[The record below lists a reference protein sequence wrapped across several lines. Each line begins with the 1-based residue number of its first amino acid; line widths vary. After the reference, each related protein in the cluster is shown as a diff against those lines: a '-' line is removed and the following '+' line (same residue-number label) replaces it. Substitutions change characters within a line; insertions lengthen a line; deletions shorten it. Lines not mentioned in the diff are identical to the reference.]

1 MGDVNET
8 LKGSVERI
16 TYYAGET
23 GFSVIRLK
31 PAQRHLVPPGA
42 ARRDGLVTVVGEL
55 PELNPGESL
64 KLTGRWMTHSKHGRQ
79 FRSESC
85 EQTLPANI
93 EGLRRY
99 LGSGMIR
106 GIGPVMAERIV
117 RKFGVKTLDVIE
129 SNPER
134 LREVLGIG
142 ARRVQQVAAAW
153 EEQKAIKEV
162 MILLQSHGVTTR
174 LAVKI
179 FKQYGDA
186 AVDVLESEPYRLA
199 RDIWGIG
206 FKTADKIARDMG
218 LPADAPSR
226 IEAGVVYTLNKQ
238 ADEGHVYVPQAELAT
253 KAAELLEVKEEKVEY
268 AVTRLEA
275 LDQVKT
281 ETITQ
286 ERKENAVYLTPFY
299 YCEVGVTNRL
309 RRMMNTAGSRLQ
321 RLRANPRVRHTGD
334 LELSPQQRQAI
345 EAGLTHKVSVLT
357 GGPGTGKTTI
367 LRVLTEMLRRSHC
380 SFALASPTGRAAKRL
395 SEATGHPAKTIHRLL
410 GYSPAGGFERNEENP
425 LDVDMVIVDEAS
437 MLDLVLTNNLLKAV
451 DPRSHLLLVGD
462 VDQLPSVGAGDVL
475 RDIIASGLPAVT
487 RLDVIFRQA
496 QDSLIVTNAHRINQ
510 GWLPRTPRSAQD
522 FFLFLQSDPDKAAVL
537 LVDVVKNR
545 IPRKFNLDPSRD
557 IQVLSPMYRG
567 SMGVTNLNEML
578 QEALNPPA
586 PNRPERRMGGRTLRV
601 GDRLMQTR
609 NDYEKGVYNGDIGR
623 LAVLDRVEQTV
634 VVDFEGRTV
643 VYDWMD
649 LDQVVHAFA
658 ISVHKAQ
665 GSEYPAVVI
674 PMTMQHYLM
683 LQRNLLY
690 TAVTRARRLVVLVG
704 TKKAIAVAVRNSKVS
719 RRHSA
724 LDWRLSGEK
733 ATP

>member
-1 MGDVNET
+1 MGEVNDT

-31 PAQRHLVPPGA
+31 LVKRHLVPPGA
-42 ARRDGLVTVVGEL
+42 VNRDGLVTVVGEL
-55 PELNPGESL
+55 PEINPGESL
-64 KLTGRWMTHSKHGRQ
+64 KLTGRWMTHAKHGRQ
-79 FRSESC
+79 FRAESC
-85 EQTLPANI
+85 EQTLPATI

-117 RKFGVKTLDVIE
+117 SKFGAQTLEVIE
-129 SNPER
+129 SNPAR

-218 LPADAPSR
+218 LPADAPTR
-226 IEAGVVYTLNKQ
+226 IEAGVVHTLNRQ

-281 ETITQ
+281 ETIAK
-286 ERKENAVYLTPFY
+286 ERKENAVYLTPLY

-309 RRMMNTAGSRLQ
+309 RQMMDTAGSRLH

-345 EAGLTHKVSVLT
+345 EAGLTHKGSVLT

-367 LRVLTEMLRRSHC
+367 LRVLTEMLRRSLC
-380 SFALASPTGRAAKRL
+380 TFALASPTGRAAKRL

-410 GYSPAGGFERNEENP
+410 EYSPAGGFKRNEESP

-437 MLDLVLTNNLLKAV
+437 MLDLALTNNLLKAV

-475 RDIIASGLPAVT
+475 RDIIVSGLAAVT

-510 GWLPRTPRSAQD
+510 GWLPLTPRSAQD
-522 FFLFLQSDPDKAAVL
+522 FFLFVQPDPDKAAAL

-545 IPRKFNLDPSRD
+545 IPRKFNLDPSAD

-567 SMGVTNLNEML
+567 RMGVTNLNEIL
-578 QEALNPPA
+578 QEALNPSA
-586 PNRPERRMGGRTLRV
+586 PDRPERRMGGRMLRV

-609 NDYEKGVYNGDIGR
+609 NNYVKGVYNGDIGR

-649 LDQVVHAFA
+649 LDQVIHAFA

-704 TKKAIAVAVRNSKVS
+704 TRKAIAVAVRNSKV
-719 RRHSA
+719 RQRHSA
-724 LDWRLSGEK
+724 LDWRLSGKK
-733 ATP
+733 ATA

>member
-1 MGDVNET
+1 
-8 LKGSVERI
+8 
-16 TYYAGET
+16 
-23 GFSVIRLK
+23 
-31 PAQRHLVPPGA
+31 
-42 ARRDGLVTVVGEL
+42 
-55 PELNPGESL
+55 
-64 KLTGRWMTHSKHGRQ
+64 
-79 FRSESC
+79 
-85 EQTLPANI
+85 
-93 EGLRRY
+93 
-99 LGSGMIR
+99 
-106 GIGPVMAERIV
+106 
-117 RKFGVKTLDVIE
+117 
-129 SNPER
+129 
-134 LREVLGIG
+134 
-142 ARRVQQVAAAW
+142 
-153 EEQKAIKEV
+153 
-162 MILLQSHGVTTR
+162 
-174 LAVKI
+174 
-179 FKQYGDA
+179 
-186 AVDVLESEPYRLA
+186 
-199 RDIWGIG
+199 
-206 FKTADKIARDMG
+206 
-218 LPADAPSR
+218 
-226 IEAGVVYTLNKQ
+226 
-238 ADEGHVYVPQAELAT
+238 
-253 KAAELLEVKEEKVEY
+253 
-268 AVTRLEA
+268 
-275 LDQVKT
+275 
-281 ETITQ
+281 
-286 ERKENAVYLTPFY
+286 
-299 YCEVGVTNRL
+299 
-309 RRMMNTAGSRLQ
+309 
-321 RLRANPRVRHTGD
+321 
-334 LELSPQQRQAI
+334 
-345 EAGLTHKVSVLT
+345 
-357 GGPGTGKTTI
+357 
-367 LRVLTEMLRRSHC
+367 
-380 SFALASPTGRAAKRL
+380 
-395 SEATGHPAKTIHRLL
+395 
-410 GYSPAGGFERNEENP
+410 
-425 LDVDMVIVDEAS
+425 VIVDEAS

-475 RDIIASGLPAVT
+475 RDIISSGLPAVT

-522 FFLFLQSDPDKAAVL
+522 FFLFLQSDSDKAAVL

-609 NDYEKGVYNGDIGR
+609 NNYEKGVYNGDIGR

-634 VVDFEGRTV
+634 VIDFEGRTV
-643 VYDWMD
+643 VYDWTD

>member
-1 MGDVNET
+1 VGDVNET

-31 PAQRHLVPPGA
+31 PARRHLVPPGA
-42 ARRDGLVTVVGEL
+42 ASRDGLVTVVGEL

-199 RDIWGIG
+199 RDVWGIG

-253 KAAELLEVKEEKVEY
+253 KAAELLEVKEEKVDY

-281 ETITQ
+281 ETITH

-410 GYSPAGGFERNEENP
+410 GYSPAGGFERNEKNP

-522 FFLFLQSDPDKAAVL
+522 FFLFLQSDPDKAAAL

-545 IPRKFNLDPSRD
+545 IPRRFNLDPSRD

-643 VYDWMD
+643 LYDWMD

>member
-1 MGDVNET
+1 VGDVNET

-106 GIGPVMAERIV
+106 GIGPVMADRIV

-199 RDIWGIG
+199 RDVWGIG

-253 KAAELLEVKEEKVEY
+253 KAAELLEVKEDKVEY

-286 ERKENAVYLTPFY
+286 EKKENAVYLTPFY

-309 RRMMNTAGSRLQ
+309 RRIMNTAGSRLQ
-321 RLRANPRVRHTGD
+321 RLRANARVRHTGD

-345 EAGLTHKVSVLT
+345 ETGLTHKVSVLT

-380 SFALASPTGRAAKRL
+380 TFALASPTGRAAKRL

-487 RLDVIFRQA
+487 RLDAIFRQA

-522 FFLFLQSDPDKAAVL
+522 FFLFLQSDPDKAAAL

-545 IPRKFNLDPSRD
+545 IPRRFNLDPSRD

-578 QEALNPPA
+578 QEALNAPA

-609 NDYEKGVYNGDIGR
+609 NNYEKGVYNGDIGR

>member
-1 MGDVNET
+1 VGDVNET

-42 ARRDGLVTVVGEL
+42 ASRDGLVTVVGEL

-64 KLTGRWMTHSKHGRQ
+64 KLTGRWMTHTKHGRQ
-79 FRSESC
+79 FRSKSC

-117 RKFGVKTLDVIE
+117 RKFGLKTLDVIE

-345 EAGLTHKVSVLT
+345 ETGLTHKVSVLT

-367 LRVLTEMLRRSHC
+367 LRVLTEKLRRSHC

-475 RDIIASGLPAVT
+475 RDIISSGLPAVT

-522 FFLFLQSDPDKAAVL
+522 FFLFLQSDSDKAAVL

-609 NDYEKGVYNGDIGR
+609 NNYEKGVYNGDIGR

-643 VYDWMD
+643 VYDWTD

>member
-42 ARRDGLVTVVGEL
+42 ASRDGLVTVVGEL

-64 KLTGRWMTHSKHGRQ
+64 KLTGRWMTHPKHGRQ

-117 RKFGVKTLDVIE
+117 RKFGLKTLDVIE

-253 KAAELLEVKEEKVEY
+253 KAAELLEVKEDKVEY

-367 LRVLTEMLRRSHC
+367 LRVVTEMLRRSHC

-522 FFLFLQSDPDKAAVL
+522 FFLFLQSDSDKAAVL

-567 SMGVTNLNEML
+567 RTGVTNLNEIL
-578 QEALNPPA
+578 QEALNPSA
-586 PNRPERRMGGRTLRV
+586 PDRPERRMGGRMLRV

-609 NDYEKGVYNGDIGR
+609 NNYEKGVYNGDIGR
-623 LAVLDRVEQTV
+623 LAVLDPVEQTV

-649 LDQVVHAFA
+649 LDQVVHASA

>member
-1 MGDVNET
+1 MGDVNDT
-8 LKGSVERI
+8 LKGAVERI

-31 PAQRHLVPPGA
+31 PVQRHLVPPGA
-42 ARRDGLVTVVGEL
+42 ANRDGLVTVVGEL

-64 KLTGRWMTHSKHGRQ
+64 KLTGRWMTHPKHGRQ

-85 EQTLPANI
+85 EQTLPATI

-117 RKFGVKTLDVIE
+117 RKFGVTTLDVIE

-142 ARRVQQVAAAW
+142 ARRVQQVATAW

-218 LPADAPSR
+218 LPADAASR

-281 ETITQ
+281 ETITH

-309 RRMMNTAGSRLQ
+309 WRMMNTASSRLQ

-380 SFALASPTGRAAKRL
+380 TFALASPTGRAAKRL

-410 GYSPAGGFERNEENP
+410 GYSPAGGFERNEKNP

-522 FFLFLQSDPDKAAVL
+522 FFLFLQSDPDKAAAL

-545 IPRKFNLDPSRD
+545 IPRRFNLDPSRD

-567 SMGVTNLNEML
+567 GMGVTNLNEML

-643 VYDWMD
+643 AYDWMD

>member
-1 MGDVNET
+1 
-8 LKGSVERI
+8 
-16 TYYAGET
+16 
-23 GFSVIRLK
+23 
-31 PAQRHLVPPGA
+31 
-42 ARRDGLVTVVGEL
+42 
-55 PELNPGESL
+55 
-64 KLTGRWMTHSKHGRQ
+64 
-79 FRSESC
+79 
-85 EQTLPANI
+85 
-93 EGLRRY
+93 
-99 LGSGMIR
+99 
-106 GIGPVMAERIV
+106 
-117 RKFGVKTLDVIE
+117 
-129 SNPER
+129 
-134 LREVLGIG
+134 
-142 ARRVQQVAAAW
+142 
-153 EEQKAIKEV
+153 
-162 MILLQSHGVTTR
+162 
-174 LAVKI
+174 
-179 FKQYGDA
+179 
-186 AVDVLESEPYRLA
+186 VDVLESEPYRLA

-218 LPADAPSR
+218 LPADAPSS

-309 RRMMNTAGSRLQ
+309 QRMMNTAGSRLQ

-410 GYSPAGGFERNEENP
+410 GYSPAGGFERNEKNP

-522 FFLFLQSDPDKAAVL
+522 FFLFLQSDPDKAAAL

-545 IPRKFNLDPSRD
+545 IPRRFNLDPSRD

-643 VYDWMD
+643 LYDWMD

>member
-1 MGDVNET
+1 MNET

-64 KLTGRWMTHSKHGRQ
+64 KLTGRWMTHPKHGRQ

-117 RKFGVKTLDVIE
+117 RRFGAKTLDVIE

-609 NDYEKGVYNGDIGR
+609 NNYEKGVYNGDIGR

-658 ISVHKAQ
+658 TSVHKAQ